1 MANSPCYVLVMSALA
16 VDVLSLE
23 WFVFTSLLQRR
34 IYQRCFPVPGII
46 VNVFSCLY
54 DMHRILKKKS
64 FQFVYR
70 DSTATISFRGGK
82 TN

>member
-1 MANSPCYVLVMSALA
+1 MANGPCYVLVMSALSG
-16 VDVLSLE
+16 DVLSLE
-23 WFVFTSLLQRR
+23 WFVFTSLLQRM
-34 IYQRCFPVPGII
+34 IYQRCFLVPGII

-54 DMHRILKKKS
+54 DMHCIMKKKS

-70 DSTATISFRGGK
+70 DSTATISLRGGK